1 METNMYFKSILTLTL
16 LQTLVFGE
24 VAGSFSIKRELTS
37 SKLIF
42 PDEVVVHRFA
52 DPKIDGVT
60 CYLSVIKTGGVKGAI
75 GFAED
80 PNQTSIA
87 CRQTGKIE
95 IGNIDRSEEGENVFS
110 EKQSLFF
117 KHLKVRRIYDPKKE
131 VILYIAYSERIL
143 DGSYETG
150 ISAIPLYNQSGR

>member
-1 METNMYFKSILTLTL
+1 ML
-16 LQTLVFGE
+16 LLSSE
-24 VAGSFSIKRELTS
+24 IGSFSIKRELTS

-42 PDEVVVHRFA
+42 PDKVVVHAFD
-52 DPKIDGVT
+52 DPKIKGVT
-60 CYLSVIKTGGVKGAI
+60 CYLSVVSTGGVKGAV
-75 GFAED
+75 GMAED

-87 CRQTGKIE
+87 CRQTDEIV
-95 IGNIDRSEEGENVFS
+95 IGNIERDEEGEVVFS

-117 KHLKVRRIYDPKKE
+117 KQLKVRRIYDEKKK

-150 ISAIPLYNQSGR
+150 ISAIPLYLSK